1 MIPAELAGSIPYFSG
16 LPPDA
21 IQALRQA
28 LFEKRVD
35 RGEIVLL
42 EGEPSGAL
50 FFVAE
55 GVVKVFKTSP
65 EGKEQI
71 LAIVRP
77 GDAFNDV
84 PVFDGGV
91 NPASAQAM
99 GPALLYGI
107 SRTNLMRI
115 VAAQPQLAANVIRT
129 LAQRLRDM
137 VALVEDLS
145 FKPVIGRV
153 AKILLQYATDT
164 SEPRPRLTQQDIAA
178 MAGTAREVVGRSL
191 KALEEDGIIRL
202 EKHRVVITRRESL
215 QQLAA
220 EAV

>member
-1 MIPAELAGSIPYFSG
+1 MIPAELLGSIPYFTG
-16 LPPDA
+16 LAPEGV
-21 IQALRQA
+21 QALRQA

-35 RGEIVLL
+35 RGEIVVL
-42 EGEPSGAL
+42 EGEPSGSL
-50 FFVAE
+50 FFVVE

-77 GDAFNDV
+77 GEAFNDV
-84 PVFDGGV
+84 PVFDGGM

-99 GPALLYGI
+99 GPVLLYGI
-107 SRTNLMRI
+107 GRADLMR
-115 VAAQPQLAANVIRT
+115 VVSSQPQLASNVIRT
-129 LAQRLRDM
+129 LARRLREM

-145 FKPVIGRV
+145 FRPVIGRV
-153 AKILLQYATDT
+153 AKILLQYAADAT
-164 SEPRPRLTQQDIAA
+164 EPKPRLTQQDIAA

-191 KALEEDGIIRL
+191 KALEEDGVIRL
-202 EKHRVVITRRESL
+202 EKHRVVITRKEML

-220 EAV
+220 EAA